1 MTRADAVV
9 FIQDRLGDYLEAAD
23 REASDAPGKTLRPIL
38 DDALRAMG
46 YGEDDLALAAPDDTE
61 LVIDFQVQAIYRAL
75 LQLNRD
81 LGATMI
87 NYSGAGK
94 SYSLQSIRA
103 AVKEDLEAA
112 ALEVDKRFG
121 GGVGFID
128 LGFLAPIPE
137 YRLI

>member
-1 MTRADAVV
+1 VTRDEAVTYV
-9 FIQDRLGDYLEAAD
+9 SDRLADYLDAAS
-23 REASDAPGKTLRPIL
+23 REASDNPGKTLRPVI

-46 YGEDDLALAAPDDTE
+46 VGEDSLALYATDDPE
-61 LVIDFQVQAIYRAL
+61 LVIDFQVQVIYRAL

-94 SYSLQSIRA
+94 SYSLQAIRQ
-103 AVKEDLEAA
+103 AVREDLQAA
-112 ALEVDKRFG
+112 AEDVDKRFG
-121 GGVGFID
+121 AGSGYID

-137 YRLI
+137 YRVI